1 MEKNFEF
8 QKSVRDFSLPVF
20 YDNVDDY
27 YQMIYWMS
35 TRITEP
41 PATRDLID
49 YEISLR
55 IQEKQAF
62 SCEHFPC
69 QTQTVERTVKLVTE
83 RSSHACSQFAGEG
96 ILKRFYSY

>member
-41 PATRDLID
+41 PATRDLTD
-49 YEISLR
+49 NEFNYR
-55 IQEKQAF
+55 IHEKQAF
-62 SCEHFPC
+62 SCEDFPC
-69 QTQTVERTVKLVTE
+69 HTQAVVRAVKLFTE
-83 RSSHACSQFAGEG
+83 SSTRACSQFAWQG
-96 ILKRFYSY
+96 IIVST